1 MVSAD
6 QVLARPEGGSS
17 TPASEEALA
26 QYSSN
31 VLKALYSTEI
41 SKQLGMDRQ
50 VCFAACQ
57 TSFFCFCWC
66 FFMLLFVLLF
76 VLMLVLV
83 DGRVSCGFLLLLL
96 MLLFVLMF
104 VLMLV
109 LVDGRVSFDF
119 CCWCC
124 E

>member
-6 QVLARPEGGSS
+6 QVLARPEGGNS

-50 VCFAACQ
+50 VWCASCQ
-57 TSFFCFCWC
+57 TSFFFPC
-66 FFMLLFVLLF
+66 FFCVA
-76 VLMLVLV
+76 V
-83 DGRVSCGFLLLLL
+83 DVA
-96 MLLFVLMF
+96 
-104 VLMLV
+104 
-109 LVDGRVSFDF
+109 VDVAVCVGVG
-119 CCWCC
+119 
-124 E
+124 